1 MQANHNKPNNT
12 QNQPDDPQIPQPDLR
27 FVKRNNKPDKQ
38 KGPEPKQKHPP
49 KRFAKGH
56 SGLTTASFSKTCE
69 NELKPRH
76 SKRQEGLNSLPVNFG
91 IDVPKLYMSTGL
103 QLMPLS
109 ASSRISLSRRPP
121 GKESLSYLLREQECR
136 GGHCA
141 RYPPVGGADGSGAQD
156 ASQASEKLPNSHRRS
171 SSAGPLIS

>member
-1 MQANHNKPNNT
+1 MQANHKKPNNT

-38 KGPEPKQKHPP
+38 KGPEPKHKHPP

-109 ASSRISLSRRPP
+109 ASSQISLSRRPP

-136 GGHCA
+136 GGHCPS
-141 RYPPVGGADGSGAQD
+141 RGGG
-156 ASQASEKLPNSHRRS
+156 R
-171 SSAGPLIS
+171 

>member
-91 IDVPKLYMSTGL
+91 IDAAEAV
-103 QLMPLS
+103 Q
-109 ASSRISLSRRPP
+109 
-121 GKESLSYLLREQECR
+121 
-136 GGHCA
+136 
-141 RYPPVGGADGSGAQD
+141 
-156 ASQASEKLPNSHRRS
+156 
-171 SSAGPLIS
+171 